1 MVTKELIGAVNEMY
15 LHAVIVP
22 HLGLDRFKKHSL
34 DQKTF
39 SIRSMPETSERLV
52 NLRKWNIGV
61 GGLHL
66 VQGILILVLSSS
78 FAIPIVAAVQTGPPG
93 AEGSLT
99 TASKTFFSFNFAIAI
114 AIFLF
119 LAAGDHLLT
128 SVTPIRAWYERNL
141 LRGVNYAR
149 WIEYSVSAS
158 IMILLISL
166 LNGINNFYALVA
178 IFGVNAAMILFGLVM
193 EQVNQNRDSVN
204 WWPFIFGCI
213 VGIIPWIAIVIG
225 LYSAATDNTM
235 INGIPANAD
244 GVPVFVY
251 GIVISLFLLFNCFAL
266 NQWLQYRGKGKFS
279 DYLYGEK
286 VYLVLSLVAKS
297 ALAWQIFAGT
307 LAS

>member
-1 MVTKELIGAVNEMY
+1 MFHFSAKSRVALYALPMT
-15 LHAVIVP
+15 
-22 HLGLDRFKKHSL
+22 
-34 DQKTF
+34 DQTA
-39 SIRSMPETSERLV
+39 RLQ

-99 TASKTFFSFNFAIAI
+99 TVSKTFFSFNFAIAI

-128 SVTPIRAWYERNL
+128 SLTPVRAWYERNL
-141 LRGVNYAR
+141 LQGINYAR

-158 IMILLISL
+158 IMIILIGL
-166 LNGINNFYALVA
+166 LNGINNLYAVIAL
-178 IFGVNAAMILFGLVM
+178 FGVNAAMILFGLVM
-193 EQVNQNRDSVN
+193 EQVNQNRERVT

-213 VGIIPWIAIVIG
+213 AGIVPWIAILIG
-225 LYSAATDNTM
+225 LVTAATDTT
-235 INGIPANAD
+235 IVNGVAANSD

-251 GIVISLFLLFNCFAL
+251 FIVISLFLLFNCFAL
-266 NQWLQYRGKGKFS
+266 NQWLQYRGKGKFV

-307 LAS
+307 LASSS

>member
-1 MVTKELIGAVNEMY
+1 MADHT
-15 LHAVIVP
+15 
-22 HLGLDRFKKHSL
+22 
-34 DQKTF
+34 
-39 SIRSMPETSERLV
+39 ERLV

-158 IMILLISL
+158 IMILLICL

-213 VGIIPWIAIVIG
+213 IGIIPWIAIVIG
-225 LYSAATDNTM
+225 LYSAVTDNTM
-235 INGIPANAD
+235 INGVPANID

-251 GIVISLFLLFNCFAL
+251 GIVVSLFLLFNCFAL
-266 NQWLQYRGKGKFS
+266 NQWLQYRGKGKFA

-297 ALAWQIFAGT
+297 ARAWQIFAGT
-307 LAS
+307 LASPS

>member
-1 MVTKELIGAVNEMY
+1 
-15 LHAVIVP
+15 
-22 HLGLDRFKKHSL
+22 
-34 DQKTF
+34 
-39 SIRSMPETSERLV
+39 MPETSSRLA
-52 NLRKWNIGV
+52 NLRSWNIGV

-66 VQGILILVLSSS
+66 VQGVLILILSSS
-78 FAIPIVAAVQTGPPG
+78 FAIPIVATVMTGPPG
-93 AEGSLT
+93 AEGSLSV
-99 TASKTFFSFNFAIAI
+99 SKTFFDFNFPVAI

-128 SVTPIRAWYERNL
+128 SITPVRAWYERNL
-141 LRGVNYAR
+141 MLGINYAR

-158 IMILLISL
+158 IMIVLIGL
-166 LNGINNFYALVA
+166 LNGINNLYAVIA

-193 EQVNQNRDSVN
+193 EQVNRNRESVN

-213 VGIIPWIAIVIG
+213 AGIIPWIAIVIG
-225 LYSAATDNTM
+225 LITSATDKTM
-235 INGIPANAD
+235 VNGMPANAD
-244 GVPVFVY
+244 GVPTFVY
-251 GIVISLFLLFNCFAL
+251 FIVLSLFLLFNCFAL
-266 NQWLQYRGKGKFS
+266 NQWLQYRGKGKFT